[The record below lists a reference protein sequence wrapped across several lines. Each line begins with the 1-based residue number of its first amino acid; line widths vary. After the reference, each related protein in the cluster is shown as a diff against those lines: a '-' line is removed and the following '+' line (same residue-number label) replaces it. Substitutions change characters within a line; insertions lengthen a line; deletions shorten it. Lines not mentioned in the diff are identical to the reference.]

1 MWRRALRCH
10 EPGSYT
16 AYLQQATVAYE
27 HTPAASGQ
35 LPLRADPT
43 CQYGA
48 AVPSRPVTSAL
59 LLPGELARARAAF
72 PSFYIGASA
81 SGITYRCLYLL
92 TAGEAVAA
100 ISTCSFSL
108 AGHNGFSPATA
119 RFLAGRRNGSCVP
132 LQ

>member
-10 EPGSYT
+10 EPSYT

-48 AVPSRPVTSAL
+48 AVPSIPVTSAL
-59 LLPGELARARAAF
+59 LLPGELASLRLASPRARATF
-72 PSFYIGASA
+72 PSF
-81 SGITYRCLYLL
+81 
-92 TAGEAVAA
+92 
-100 ISTCSFSL
+100 
-108 AGHNGFSPATA
+108 
-119 RFLAGRRNGSCVP
+119 
-132 LQ
+132 